1 MYNIHCHQVTS
12 QLQLINIIIIIIIII
27 IYLLIMLDT
36 LLRYGDLP

>member
-1 MYNIHCHQVTS
+1 MYNNHCHQVTS